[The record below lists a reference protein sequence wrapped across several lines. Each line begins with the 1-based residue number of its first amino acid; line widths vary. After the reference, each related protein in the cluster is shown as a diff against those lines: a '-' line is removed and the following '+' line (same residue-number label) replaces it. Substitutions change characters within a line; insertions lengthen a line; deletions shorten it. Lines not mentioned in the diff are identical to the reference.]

1 MRTSTLA
8 RSTGDVVRHH
18 HQDLVLILS
27 RPNIRALLVLPARDA
42 HLHRFIPADLPQSI
56 LCPKKICSPIA
67 FLALSRQLL
76 LRLDR
81 LSFRDPD
88 RQSLPGLDRPSLL
101 DPDPQSHL
109 RQMFARPYESAN
121 LHLPVS
127 AKYPLVQPFVPLQQV
142 PQDRMTVHKSEH
154 PQQDLALL
162 GLTPKLLVT
171 LPFLLDHG

>member
-1 MRTSTLA
+1 
-8 RSTGDVVRHH
+8 
-18 HQDLVLILS
+18 
-27 RPNIRALLVLPARDA
+27 
-42 HLHRFIPADLPQSI
+42 
-56 LCPKKICSPIA
+56 
-67 FLALSRQLL
+67 
-76 LRLDR
+76 
-81 LSFRDPD
+81 
-88 RQSLPGLDRPSLL
+88 
-101 DPDPQSHL
+101 
-109 RQMFARPYESAN
+109 MFARPYESAN